1 MVNLG
6 RPYRL
11 EEKLDVRVYR
21 PSGVRGDV
29 VIIPAGTPVEFR
41 SRERA
46 PQEVESLAVHLA
58 HEVLRFMSPN
68 YVTDAT
74 VTSVGPGRRLAFA
87 GGEGTTVRGYWRVE
101 EALGGERFVQDL
113 EIRLSG
119 PMRLLEP
126 LLARLYACRM
136 RLEARALKA
145 HLERQDRADDN
156 DQPLVGT
163 RAALES

>member
-29 VIIPAGTPVEFR
+29 AIIPAGTPVEFR

-58 HEVLRFMSPN
+58 HEVLRFMSPT
-68 YVTDAT
+68 YFTDAT

-101 EALGGERFVQDL
+101 EAPGGERFVQGL

-119 PMRLLEP
+119 PMRLIEP

-145 HLERQDRADDN
+145 LLDRQDRADDN
-156 DQPLVGT
+156 DQPRVGT